1 MGLGIL
7 LTAAS
12 LWLMR
17 AVTKDLK
24 QKDRVLALRL
34 R

>member
-12 LWLMR
+12 LWLIKV
-17 AVTKDLK
+17 ATKDLNK
-24 QKDRVLALRL
+24 KDRVLALRL
-34 R
+34 K